1 MSARLISGIYQQGDL
16 SAAHHK
22 ARGRSHWSFDGKKR
36 SRGGK
41 TTIINPAQQAY
52 EQVHGYGCAFT
63 YMDGSQMSM
72 EDVLKVLKNN
82 PIDPLLEMLK

>member
-1 MSARLISGIYQQGDL
+1 MSARLISGIYQQGDM

-22 ARGRSHWSFDGKKR
+22 ARGRSHWSFNHKAR
-36 SRGGK
+36 SKGK

-63 YMDGSQMSM
+63 YMDGTPMSG
-72 EDVLKVLKNN
+72 EDMLKVLKNN